1 MNEEELKKCPQCG
14 GPVKHNDHEI
24 GFMCV
29 ACEMDLYEGY
39 AEWWCYKEISHLKAA
54 LQELHKEICFLSG
67 ALQAKDAEIA
77 ELKTW
82 LANERAS
89 SYSQKNHLEGIIKT
103 NNEKI
108 AELVKALEEIAGEDY
123 RGNRSTASNTA
134 FHALAAHKEG
144 TGK

>member
-39 AEWWCYKEISHLKAA
+39 AEWWCYKEISHLKSA

-77 ELKTW
+77 EL
-82 LANERAS
+82 
-89 SYSQKNHLEGIIKT
+89 
-103 NNEKI
+103 
-108 AELVKALEEIAGEDY
+108 VKALEKINKQCHGDAVVY
-123 RGNRSTASNTA
+123 SR
-134 FHALAAHKEG
+134 FALAAHKEG
-144 TGK
+144 TEK